1 MRLFFSAMLLFML
14 AFASSAHA
22 QWSIYNTQQ
31 TPGSPSWTFD
41 RANQESEAAVRG
53 QNPTQ
58 EQYGSS
64 QRIERR
70 TVQREDIRIQTVQPI
85 EPGTVR
91 MQPQEPEEMQPV
103 YEGDTDI
110 DTGVQADTG
119 E

>member
-1 MRLFFSAMLLFML
+1 MRLFFSVMLFFML
-14 AFASSAHA
+14 AFASNAYA

-41 RANQESEAAVRG
+41 RANQESQAAVRG

-58 EQYGSS
+58 EQYRSS

-70 TVQREDIRIQTVQPI
+70 SVQRQDARIQTVQPL

-91 MQPQEPEEMQPV
+91 MQPQVPGEMQPV

-110 DTGVQADTG
+110 DAGAQSDTG